1 MGTDPAPFMA
11 NLFLYH
17 YERKFMLELK
27 SKNISE
33 ARKFNNVFRFIDDLG
48 TINDSNL
55 FEKHHKSIYPPEMEL
70 KKENDGYKEASLLD
84 LDVKINSNKFQ
95 LKLFDKRDAFPFSIV
110 RMPYL
115 SNNMPSTIFYSTLCS
130 ELLRIATCTTEK
142 ASFICSAKTLLD
154 RMISQGAQMHR
165 LNKSLTRLYGNHM
178 NTFLP
183 FFEDSNQMIQSI
195 LHIK

>member
-1 MGTDPAPFMA
+1 M
-11 NLFLYH
+11 
-17 YERKFMLELK
+17 
-27 SKNISE
+27 
-33 ARKFNNVFRFIDDLG
+33 
-48 TINDSNL
+48 
-55 FEKHHKSIYPPEMEL
+55 
-70 KKENDGYKEASLLD
+70 
-84 LDVKINSNKFQ
+84 KINSNEFQ

-142 ASFICSAKTLLD
+142 AAFICSAKTLLD

-165 LNKSLTRLYGNHM
+165 LNKSLKRLYGNHM

-195 LHIK
+195 LHIKWLQFFLTRLEWLMNYPYLYKLFMVIHSLMLESDAFYYL